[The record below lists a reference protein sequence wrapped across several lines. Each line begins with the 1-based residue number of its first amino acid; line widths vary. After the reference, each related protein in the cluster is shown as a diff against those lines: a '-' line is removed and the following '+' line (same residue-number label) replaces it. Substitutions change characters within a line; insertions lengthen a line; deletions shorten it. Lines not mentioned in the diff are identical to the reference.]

1 MNKRYLIVVGA
12 VLCALGWSAPTPVD
26 AQAYGSR
33 MGRVKQGGK
42 VDFSPQGPG
51 ILFDALDPAVR
62 KWYVPQEL
70 YKEYQW
76 RQWEYSNYAR
86 EPYQRYVDTAL
97 EGDYFYDFF
106 GNLVTRGWLIYD
118 WQQDRPQQFGSSILK
133 TNRFNQWFTRVAVSS
148 DHKGQYHYSITIGD
162 EIRTTL
168 TPMTFSKPTFNGI
181 QWDFAAD
188 KYQGTLLLA
197 RPSRPAVA
205 TSLDIP
211 DQKTSVTNLLGG
223 RGIVQVG
230 DFVQVGATYVTA
242 FQGQTLFDDFTGN
255 PFAGGALTT
264 DQNALPISRII
275 IRLSD
280 DSPADGVGGA
290 ALFDD
295 EIIIEDVDGNI
306 FRGSA
311 IGFEPIREGG
321 FQRVGFLAA
330 DGDERIT
337 LTYDFTDPLYTG
349 PDPTTIER
357 VSFELVISND
367 YKVEITSDRQTNRDS
382 QPVFLLIERAQNNI
396 RDNSNQRLLQFDYGL
411 PTANTILGVT
421 LESNKVWGFDFY
433 GEYDFNNQYRQYPNL
448 NLKDHRKAVND
459 AQAWMFN
466 LSKASYPWFVFLEG
480 YSMDADYSTR
490 TFLAGT
496 RGQDEIDYEDEIS
509 YIYEF
514 VEDNDDQDRRPDW
527 NRYSMLSDNAVF
539 PGFDENNDFVSDFNQ
554 NDTEDRQNFIPDY
567 EEPFLRYHADRPEYL
582 FGVDMNNNGWID
594 RFEND
599 EEPDYP
605 YGRDHRGYNIYA
617 GTQIGPEARLT
628 VGRLREKLLA
638 GDRKNESTYLLF
650 TYERDFA
657 QLGRLRV
664 FDNFKLVEDDIPDN
678 LFQWVQPSNSRGTQ
692 QRVFD
697 LLPAR
702 DTWVNTS
709 YVQFDFTLVGNLN
722 VINKFKT
729 EIYNQRRDQRDLRG
743 TASFAG
749 LINKV
754 DYTFP
759 VRNIEL
765 EPRFKSEFLRERP
778 VRKRDPERR
787 ELTETL
793 FLIARIPMLS
803 HTLIELGLE
812 LSHFEQFRDDEEG
825 VPVNRDLEPDSFS
838 RIVAVQF
845 NNSSDYL
852 GYRLHLQTGFRLQ
865 KLTFENLPPSTTSK
879 IFMTAYAGLER

>member
-1 MNKRYLIVVGA
+1 MSKCYLIAVGA
-12 VLCALGWSAPTPVD
+12 VLYSLGWSAPTSVG

-33 MGRVKQGGK
+33 MGRVKQGGE
-42 VDFSPQGPG
+42 VHFSPQGPG
-51 ILFDALDPAVR
+51 VLFDALDPAVR

-70 YKEYQW
+70 YNEYQW

-86 EPYQRYVDTAL
+86 DPYQRYVDTAL

-133 TNRFNQWFTRVAVSS
+133 TNRFNQWFNRVAVSA
-148 DHKGQYHYSITIGD
+148 DHKGQYYYSITIGD

-188 KYQGTLLLA
+188 KYQATLLLA

-223 RGIVQVG
+223 RGLVQVG

-280 DSPADGVGGA
+280 DSPADGVAGA

-295 EIIIEDVDGNI
+295 EIIIEDVDGNV
-306 FRGSA
+306 FKGSA

-337 LTYDFTDPLYTG
+337 LTYDFTDPLYIG
-349 PDPTTIER
+349 PDPTIIER

-382 QPVFLLIERAQNNI
+382 QPVFLLIERAQDNI

-421 LESNKVWGFDFY
+421 LEANKVRGFDFY
-433 GEYDFNNQYRQYPNL
+433 GEYDLNNQYRQYPNL
-448 NLKDHRKAVND
+448 NLKEHRQAVD
-459 AQAWMFN
+459 YARAWMFN

-527 NRYSMLSDNAVF
+527 NRFGMLSDNAVF

-567 EEPFLRYHADRPEYL
+567 EEPFLRYHSDRPEYL

-617 GTQIGPEARLT
+617 GTHIGPEARLT
-628 VGRLREKLLA
+628 VGRLREELLA
-638 GDRKNESTYLLF
+638 GDRKNASTYLLF

-664 FDNFKLVEDDIPDN
+664 FDNFKLVEDDIPNN
-678 LFQWVQPSNSRGTQ
+678 LFQWVQPSDSRGTQ

-702 DTWVNTS
+702 DTWINTS
-709 YVQFDFTLVGNLN
+709 YVQFDFTYLGNLN

-729 EIYNQRRDQRDLRG
+729 EIYNQRRNQRDLRG
-743 TASFAG
+743 TASFVG

-754 DYTFP
+754 DYTFS
-759 VRNIEL
+759 VGNIEL
-765 EPRFKSEFLRERP
+765 EPRFKSEFLREHP

-787 ELTETL
+787 ELTETFF
-793 FLIARIPMLS
+793 FLTRIPLLS

-812 LSHFEQFRDDEEG
+812 LSQFEQFRDDAG
-825 VPVNRDLEPDSFS
+825 VPVHRDLEPDSFS

-865 KLTFENLPPSTTSK
+865 KLTFENLPSSTTSK